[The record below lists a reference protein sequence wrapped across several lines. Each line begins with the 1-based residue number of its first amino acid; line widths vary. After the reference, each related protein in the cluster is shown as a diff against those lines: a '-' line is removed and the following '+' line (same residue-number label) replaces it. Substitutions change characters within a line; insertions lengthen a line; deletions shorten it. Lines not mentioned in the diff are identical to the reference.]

1 MILQVAELQRVG
13 AGAEG
18 MAVALPCMLEEV
30 TDQAALLQDKN
41 EKGSNRQYFDD
52 KRKDIEPCY
61 IPFAL

>member
-52 KRKDIEPCY
+52 KRKDI
-61 IPFAL
+61 